1 MTAASG
7 VSKVYGA
14 VFREVAMPQPTTV
27 ASDAR
32 AGTVSWTIRRE
43 ARLRPEHA
51 AGYPGVR
58 AGVWESAAVLVDRM
72 VAARLLR
79 GGQVEIQGRVL
90 SDEHFEF
97 RGGTRPAA
105 SRPRREDR

>member
-1 MTAASG
+1 
-7 VSKVYGA
+7 
-14 VFREVAMPQPTTV
+14 MPQPMTV
-27 ASDAR
+27 APEALP
-32 AGTVSWTIRRE
+32 AGTLPWTTRRE

-51 AGYPGVR
+51 ALYPGVG
-58 AGVWESAAVLVDRM
+58 AGVWEPAAVLVDRI

-79 GGQVEIQGRVL
+79 GGQLEIRARVL

-97 RGGTRPAA
+97 RGGTEAVA

>member
-1 MTAASG
+1 MNEVIMSQPSRLSPDAFAAPDG
-7 VSKVYGA
+7 TL
-14 VFREVAMPQPTTV
+14 PWTT
-27 ASDAR
+27 
-32 AGTVSWTIRRE
+32 RRE

-51 AGYPGVR
+51 PEYPGVR
-58 AGVWESAAVLVDRM
+58 SGVWESAAVMVDRI

-79 GGQVEIQGRVL
+79 GGQMEIQGRVL

-97 RGGTRPAA
+97 RGGRRSPS